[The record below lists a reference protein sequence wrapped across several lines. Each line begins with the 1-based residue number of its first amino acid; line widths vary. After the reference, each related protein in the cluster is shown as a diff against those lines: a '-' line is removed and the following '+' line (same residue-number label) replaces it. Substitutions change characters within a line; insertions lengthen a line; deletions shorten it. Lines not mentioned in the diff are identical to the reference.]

1 MRSVLSLLTL
11 LFGVCYSLFSQSEF
25 DALRYSTIGS
35 GGTARTMGMAGSF
48 SAIGADASAVMTN
61 PAGIATFRRSEFNM
75 GAQFQ
80 NTIYHVYYLGENLRE
95 ARLNFNLPSLNYIK
109 ADVQYDAT
117 GKPRKKGLSAV
128 CYGFHINRLAT
139 FGGIMTFQGNN
150 RRSSITDFFAEVANR
165 EGDPS
170 KLVEG
175 SLPGLA
181 YNAWVIDY
189 DRGGSGRYTS
199 AYMDSIRNND
209 QTGEIVSKGAIYE
222 YQGSVG
228 LNFSNK
234 VMLGLGLLYSSLRY
248 SEDLSMLEQDKR
260 KVDINDISTLDM
272 ASLDYQSKFTDKGG
286 EFAARVGLIVRPT
299 EQLRLAA
306 SVHTPRTYVVN
317 SEYGY
322 SIAPK
327 GDPGSIGDW
336 TAQYNDPLNTYKYKI
351 TTPSRFNAGIGF
363 VIQKTMLINADFEF
377 YNYGSA
383 RLRADDVFTFNA
395 ENSAIRRNYR
405 NVTNVRIGAECNMPN
420 KDNKDQAYRFRAGF
434 GVLPSPFN
442 PNVAGLNTELKKAN
456 TVLGCGFG
464 LRDKD
469 YYFDFALS
477 SQSAAGFYTPY
488 PITDP
493 QFKPNDSQDLSQELT
508 YTRNRVFLTFTLGL
522 NLDY

>member
-1 MRSVLSLLTL
+1 MRSVLGLLTL
-11 LFGVCYSLFSQSEF
+11 CFGVVSSLFAQNEF

-48 SAIGADASAVMTN
+48 SAIGADGSAAMTN
-61 PAGIATFRRSEFNM
+61 PAGIATFRRSEFNI

-80 NTIYHVYYLGENLRE
+80 NTIYNADYLGENLRE
-95 ARLNFNLPSLNYIK
+95 TRLNFNLPSIHYIK

-128 CYGFHINRLAT
+128 CYGFHVNRLAT
-139 FGGIMTFQGNN
+139 FGGTMAFQGNN
-150 RRSSITDFFAEVANR
+150 RKSSVTDFFAEVANNER
-165 EGDPS
+165 VLPNQ
-170 KLVEG
+170 LPLG
-175 SLPGLA
+175 SLPSLA
-181 YNAWVIDY
+181 FDAWVIDY
-189 DRGGSGRYTS
+189 DRGGLGRYTS
-199 AYMDSIRNND
+199 AYKDSIRNSD
-209 QTGEIVSKGAIYE
+209 QTGEIVSRGAIYE
-222 YQGSVG
+222 YQGTVG

-248 SEDLSMLEQDKR
+248 SEDLSMLEQDRR
-260 KVDINDISTLDM
+260 KVDINDISTLDL
-272 ASLDYQSKFTDKGG
+272 ASLDYQSKFTDRGG
-286 EFAARVGLIVRPT
+286 AWAARVGVIVRPT

-306 SVHTPRTYVVN
+306 SVHTPRTYTVN

-405 NVTNVRIGAECNMPN
+405 NVTNVRIGAEWNVPN
-420 KDNKDQAYRFRAGF
+420 PENKDQAYRFRAGF
-434 GVLPSPFN
+434 GVLPSPYN
-442 PNVAGLNTELKKAN
+442 TTVAGLNPELKKAN

-493 QFKPNDSQDLSQELT
+493 KFASEDNELT
-508 YTRNRVFLTFTLGL
+508 YKRNRVFLTFTLGL
-522 NLDY
+522 NLD

>member
-1 MRSVLSLLTL
+1 MRSVLGLLTL
-11 LFGVCYSLFSQSEF
+11 CFGVVSSLFAQNEF

-48 SAIGADASAVMTN
+48 SAIGADGSAAMTN
-61 PAGIATFRRSEFNM
+61 PAGIATFRRSEFNI

-80 NTIYHVYYLGENLRE
+80 NTIYNADYLGENLRE
-95 ARLNFNLPSLNYIK
+95 TRLNFNLPSIHYIK

-128 CYGFHINRLAT
+128 CYGFHVNRLAT
-139 FGGIMTFQGNN
+139 FGGTMAFQGNN
-150 RRSSITDFFAEVANR
+150 RKSSVTDFFAEVANNER
-165 EGDPS
+165 VLPNQ
-170 KLVEG
+170 LPLG
-175 SLPGLA
+175 SLPSLA
-181 YNAWVIDY
+181 FDAWVIDY
-189 DRGGSGRYTS
+189 DRGGLGRYTS
-199 AYMDSIRNND
+199 AYKDSIRNSD
-209 QTGEIVSKGAIYE
+209 QTGEIVSRGAIYE
-222 YQGSVG
+222 YQGTVG

-248 SEDLSMLEQDKR
+248 SEDLSMLEQDRR
-260 KVDINDISTLDM
+260 KVDINDISTLDL
-272 ASLDYQSKFTDKGG
+272 ASLDYQSKFTDRGG
-286 EFAARVGLIVRPT
+286 AWAARVGVIVRPT

-306 SVHTPRTYVVN
+306 SVHTPRTYTVN

-405 NVTNVRIGAECNMPN
+405 NVTNVRIGAEWNVPN
-420 KDNKDQAYRFRAGF
+420 PENKDQAYRFRAGF
-434 GVLPSPFN
+434 GVLPSPYN
-442 PNVAGLNTELKKAN
+442 TTVAGLNPELKKAN

-493 QFKPNDSQDLSQELT
+493 KFASEDNELT
-508 YTRNRVFLTFTLGL
+508 YKRNRVFLTFTLGF
-522 NLDY
+522 NLDN

>member
-75 GAQFQ
+75 GTQFQ
-80 NTIYHVYYLGENLRE
+80 NTIYHVDYLGENLRE

-199 AYMDSIRNND
+199 AYKDSIRNND

-405 NVTNVRIGAECNMPN
+405 NVTNVRIGAEWNMPN

>member
-199 AYMDSIRNND
+199 AYKDSIRNND

-405 NVTNVRIGAECNMPN
+405 NVTNVRIGAEWNMPN

>member
-1 MRSVLSLLTL
+1 MRSVLGLVTL
-11 LFGVCYSLFSQSEF
+11 CFGGVSSLFAQNEF

-48 SAIGADASAVMTN
+48 SAIGADGSAAMTN
-61 PAGIATFRRSEFNM
+61 PAGIATFRRSEFNI

-80 NTIYHVYYLGENLRE
+80 NTIYNADYLGENLRE
-95 ARLNFNLPSLNYIK
+95 TRLNFNLPSIHYIK

-128 CYGFHINRLAT
+128 CYGFHVNRLAT
-139 FGGIMTFQGNN
+139 FGGTMAFQGNN
-150 RRSSITDFFAEVANR
+150 RKSSVTDFFAEVANR
-165 EGDPS
+165 DGNPS
-170 KLVEG
+170 QLVSG
-175 SLPGLA
+175 SLPSLA
-181 YNAWVIDY
+181 YDAWVIDY

-199 AYMDSIRNND
+199 AYKDSIRNND
-209 QTGEIVSKGAIYE
+209 QTGEIVSRGAIYE
-222 YQGSVG
+222 YQGTVG

-248 SEDLSMLEQDKR
+248 SEDLSMLEQDRR
-260 KVDINDISTLDM
+260 KVNLSDISTLDL
-272 ASLDYQSKFTDKGG
+272 ASLDYQSKFTDRGG
-286 EFAARVGLIVRPT
+286 AWAARVGVIVRPT

-306 SVHTPRTYVVN
+306 SVHTPRTYTVN

-405 NVTNVRIGAECNMPN
+405 NVTNVRIGAEWNVPN
-420 KDNKDQAYRFRAGF
+420 PENKDQAYRFRAGF
-434 GVLPSPFN
+434 GVLSSPYN
-442 PNVAGLNTELKKAN
+442 TTVAGLNPELKKAN

-493 QFKPNDSQDLSQELT
+493 KFASEDNELT
-508 YTRNRVFLTFTLGL
+508 YKRNRVFLTFTLGF
-522 NLDY
+522 NLDN

>member
-1 MRSVLSLLTL
+1 MRSILGLLTL
-11 LFGVCYSLFSQSEF
+11 CFGVIPSLFGQNEF

-48 SAIGADASAVMTN
+48 SAIGADAAAVMTN
-61 PAGIATFRRSEFNM
+61 PAGIATFRRSEFNV

-80 NTIYHVYYLGENLRE
+80 NTIYNADYLGENLRE
-95 ARLNFNLPSLNYIK
+95 ARLNFNIPSINYIK
-109 ADVQYDAT
+109 ADVQYDAS

-128 CYGFHINRLAT
+128 CYGFHVNRLAT
-139 FGGIMTFQGNN
+139 FGGSMAFQGNN
-150 RRSSITDFFAEVANR
+150 RFSSVTDFFAEVANR
-165 EGDPS
+165 DGNPS
-170 KLVEG
+170 QLVAG
-175 SLPGLA
+175 SLPSLA
-181 YNAWVIDY
+181 YDAWVIDY
-189 DRGGSGRYTS
+189 DRGGTGRYTS
-199 AYMDSIRNND
+199 AYRDSIRNSD
-209 QTGEIVSKGAIYE
+209 QTGEIVSRGAIYE
-222 YQGSVG
+222 YQGTVG

-248 SEDLSMLEQDKR
+248 SEDLSLLEQDRR
-260 KVDINDISTLDM
+260 KVDLTDISTLDM
-272 ASLDYQSKFTDKGG
+272 ASLDYQSKFTDRGG
-286 EFAARVGLIVRPT
+286 AWAARVGVIVRPT

-306 SVHTPRTYVVN
+306 SVHTPRTYTVN

-363 VIQKTMLINADFEF
+363 VIQKAMLINADFEF

-383 RLRADDVFTFNA
+383 RLRADDVFNFNA

-405 NVTNVRIGAECNMPN
+405 NVTNVRIGAEWNVPN
-420 KDNKDQAYRFRAGF
+420 PENKDQAYRFRAGF
-434 GVLPSPFN
+434 GVLPSPYN

-456 TVLGCGFG
+456 TVLSCGFG

-493 QFKPNDSQDLSQELT
+493 RFASEDQELT
-508 YTRNRVFLTFTLGL
+508 YKRNRVFLTFTLGL

>member
-1 MRSVLSLLTL
+1 MKWSFCLFPLC
-11 LFGVCYSLFSQSEF
+11 FGVVFSVSAQNEF

-61 PAGIATFRRSEFNM
+61 PAGIAAFRRSEFNL

-80 NTIYHVYYLGENLRE
+80 NTIYKADYLGENLRE
-95 ARLNFNLPSLNYIK
+95 ARLNFNLPSIHYIK
-109 ADVQYDAT
+109 ANVKYDAS
-117 GKPRKKGLSAV
+117 GKPKTRGLSAV

-139 FGGIMTFQGNN
+139 FGGSMAFQGNN
-150 RRSSITDFFAEVANR
+150 LKSSVTDFFAEVANR
-165 EGDPS
+165 EGNPGMLS
-170 KLVEG
+170 EG
-175 SLPGLA
+175 SLSRMA
-181 YNAWVIDY
+181 YDAWVLDY
-189 DRGGSGRYTS
+189 DRGGTGQYTS
-199 AYMDSIRNND
+199 AYKDSVRNND

-222 YQGSVG
+222 YQGTVG

-248 SEDLSMLEQDKR
+248 SEDLSMLERDKR
-260 KVDINDISTLDM
+260 PVNPSDLRTQDL
-272 ASLDYQSKFTDKGG
+272 ASLDYQYKFTDRGG
-286 EFAARVGLIVRPT
+286 AWGARVGIIVRPT

-306 SVHTPRTYVVN
+306 SVHTPRTYTLN

-327 GDPGSIGDW
+327 ADPGAAGEW
-336 TAQYNDPLNTYKYKI
+336 TAQFNDPLNTYKYKI

-363 VIQKTMLINADFEF
+363 VIQKFMLINADLEF

-383 RLRADDVFTFNA
+383 RLQADDVFTFNA

-405 NVTNVRIGAECNMPN
+405 NVTNVRIGAEMNFPN
-420 KDNKDQAYRFRAGF
+420 PENKDQAYRVRGGF
-434 GVLPSPFN
+434 GVLPSPYG
-442 PNVAGLNTELKKAN
+442 PNVVGLDATLKKAN
-456 TVLGCGFG
+456 TVLSCGFG

-477 SQSAAGFYTPY
+477 SQSAAGYYTPY
-488 PITDP
+488 QITEAGSPFASED
-493 QFKPNDSQDLSQELT
+493 QELT
-508 YTRNRVFLTFTLGL
+508 YKRNRVFLTFTLGL
-522 NLDY
+522 NLD

>member
-11 LFGVCYSLFSQSEF
+11 LFGAVFSLFSQSEF

-80 NTIYHVYYLGENLRE
+80 NTVYHADYLGENLRE

-128 CYGFHINRLAT
+128 CYGFHVNRLAT
-139 FGGIMTFQGNN
+139 FGGTMAFQGNN
-150 RRSSITDFFAEVANR
+150 RKSSVTDFFAEVANR

-170 KLVEG
+170 KLVQG

-181 YNAWVIDY
+181 YDAWVIDY
-189 DRGGSGRYTS
+189 DRGGTGRYTS
-199 AYMDSIRNND
+199 AYKDSVRNND
-209 QTGEIVSKGAIYE
+209 QSGEIVSKGAIYE

-234 VMLGLGLLYSSLRY
+234 VMLGIGLLYSSLRY

-272 ASLDYQSKFTDKGG
+272 ASVDYQSKFTDKGSA
-286 EFAARVGLIVRPT
+286 FAARVGIIVRPT

-306 SVHTPRTYVVN
+306 SVHTPRTYTVN

-363 VIQKTMLINADFEF
+363 VIQKSMIVNADFEF

-405 NVTNVRIGAECNMPN
+405 NVTNVRIGAEWNMPN
-420 KDNKDQAYRFRAGF
+420 PDNKDQAYRFRAGF
-434 GVLPSPFN
+434 GVLPSPYN
-442 PNVAGLNTELKKAN
+442 PNVAGLDATLKKAN
-456 TVLGCGFG
+456 TVLACGFG

-477 SQSAAGFYTPY
+477 SQSAAGYYTPY

-493 QFKPNDSQDLSQELT
+493 RFASEDNELT
-508 YTRNRVFLTFTLGL
+508 YKRNRVFLTFTLGL

>member
-1 MRSVLSLLTL
+1 MRSVFSLLTL
-11 LFGVCYSLFSQSEF
+11 YFGVVFSLFAQSEF

-35 GGTARTMGMAGSF
+35 GATARSMGMAGSF

-61 PAGIATFRRSEFNM
+61 PAGIAAFRRSEFNL

-80 NTIYHVYYLGENLRE
+80 NTIYRADYLGENLRE
-95 ARLNFNLPSLNYIK
+95 ARLNFNLPSINWIEAK
-109 ADVQYDAT
+109 VKYDAT

-139 FGGIMTFQGNN
+139 FGGSIAFQGNN
-150 RRSSITDFFAEVANR
+150 RFSSLTDFFAEVANR
-165 EGDPS
+165 EGNPAQLS
-170 KLVEG
+170 QG
-175 SLPGLA
+175 SLPRLA
-181 YNAWVIDY
+181 YDAWVLDY

-199 AYMDSIRNND
+199 AYRDSVRNND

-222 YQGSVG
+222 YQGTVG

-234 VMLGLGLLYSSLRY
+234 IMLGLGLYYSSLRY
-248 SEDLSMLEQDKR
+248 SEDLSMLERDR
-260 KVDINDISTLDM
+260 RPVGTMPDM
-272 ASLDYQSKFTDKGG
+272 ASLDYQYKFNDRGG
-286 EFAARVGLIVRPT
+286 AWGARVGVIVRPT

-306 SVHTPRTYVVN
+306 SVHTPRTYTLN

-327 GDPGSIGDW
+327 SDPGAIGDW

-363 VIQKTMLINADFEF
+363 VIQKFMLINADFEF
-377 YNYGSA
+377 YNYASA
-383 RLRADDVFTFNA
+383 RLAADDVFTFNA

-405 NVTNVRIGAECNMPN
+405 NVTNVRVGAEMNFPN
-420 KDNKDQAYRFRAGF
+420 PDNKDQSYRVRGGF
-434 GVLPSPFN
+434 GVLPSPYS
-442 PNVAGLNTELKKAN
+442 PNVVGLDATLKKAN
-456 TVLGCGFG
+456 TVLSCGFG

-477 SQSAAGFYTPY
+477 SQTAAGYYTPY

-493 QFKPNDSQDLSQELT
+493 QFASEDQELNFQ
-508 YTRNRVFLTFTLGL
+508 RNRVFLTFTLGM
-522 NLDY
+522 NLD